1 MNILDALTPVAPPS
15 TACQGAAF
23 GSEPVGPMPHTAVRA
38 HAPRHGAARRAKP
51 DQILVGEGTGDLD
64 HQVTPLKAW
73 ALILPAFICF
83 SLLDASAKWVVL
95 AGFAPLFVTW
105 CRFFFHIVIILV
117 ALRSWSHLD
126 LLVTRHPFLQIG
138 RGALLACGTFTNFMA
153 LQHLQLAETMAF
165 FLASPMVITALAG
178 PLLGEWAG
186 WRRWTAVLV
195 GFAGVLIVARPGT
208 EAFQW
213 PVLWSLASLM
223 CASLYFVVTRMMT
236 ATETDESMIVY
247 SGLVPAVLLS
257 PVVFLYGEWPGFSLD
272 LLLLVSLGVYGSVGH
287 LFVIKA
293 HRIAPAPSIA
303 PAVFSQVIW
312 MMALGLIVFGQWP
325 DGWTLVGIAVI
336 VASGLYILNRERL
349 LSHEA
354 ESDAPAAEVAETG
367 RE

>member
-1 MNILDALTPVAPPS
+1 
-15 TACQGAAF
+15 
-23 GSEPVGPMPHTAVRA
+23 MPHTAVRA
-38 HAPRHGAARRAKP
+38 HARPPARVQSGEIRA
-51 DQILVGEGTGDLD
+51 GEEAGDLD
-64 HQVTPLKAW
+64 HRITPLKAW
-73 ALILPAFICF
+73 LLILPAFICF

-105 CRFFFHIVIILV
+105 CRFFFHLLVILV
-117 ALRSWSHLD
+117 VLRSWSHLRE
-126 LLVTRHPFLQIG
+126 LRTQHPFLQIG
-138 RGALLACGTFTNFMA
+138 RGALLACGTFTNFLA
-153 LQHLQLAETMAF
+153 LQHLQLAETMAI

-178 PLLGEWAG
+178 PILGEWAG
-186 WRRWTAVLV
+186 WRRWLAVLV
-195 GFAGVLIVARPGT
+195 GFAGVLVVARPGT

-213 PVLWSLASLM
+213 PILYSVASLM
-223 CASLYFVVTRMMT
+223 CASLYFLATRMMT

-257 PVVFLYGEWPGFSLD
+257 PIVFVYGEWPGLSLE
-272 LLLLVSLGVYGSVGH
+272 LALLVSLGVYGSVGH

-303 PAVFSQVIW
+303 PAVFTQVVW
-312 MMALGLIVFGQWP
+312 MIALGLLVFGQWP
-325 DGWTLVGIAVI
+325 DAWTLAGIAVI

-349 LSHEA
+349 LAQEA